1 MSGLAGLASSAYAT
15 VMRSIPVI
23 HGALRRWLGLCAVLA
38 ALVPVGAI
46 AAQSGLETFDHDS
59 LVIQTAQGA
68 RHTFSVEIARTPE
81 QQMQGLMYRRSM
93 PADSGM
99 LFVYDQDAP
108 IAMWMKNTL
117 IPLDMVFIAR
127 DGRIVYVF
135 ERAVPMSLETITA
148 DRPVAGV
155 LELNG
160 GTAARLGI
168 SEGGRVLYPAFN
180 GGS

>member
-1 MSGLAGLASSAYAT
+1 MQSSPA
-15 VMRSIPVI
+15 I
-23 HGALRRWLGLCAVLA
+23 HRAVRRWFGLCAVLA
-38 ALVPVGAI
+38 VLIPIGTS
-46 AAQSGLETFDHDS
+46 AAQSGLETFDRES
-59 LVIQTAQGA
+59 LVIETAQGA
-68 RHTFSVEIARTPE
+68 RHTFNVEIARTPG

-93 PADSGM
+93 PADAGM

-108 IAMWMKNTL
+108 VAMWMKNTL

-148 DRPVAGV
+148 DRAVAGV